1 MVEILEQIW
10 GIKALYVDE
19 NHISEFSSD
28 EAAIILSITPRNY
41 DRLIK
46 LQSLKDIF
54 SKANL
59 NLNEYSVQL
68 SQIGIINAI
77 KSIKIDNQKV
87 LNGLNELAKNEI
99 IDFNGY
105 NLISDF
111 INNLEFDKFKSAVT
125 DSKGVMPSYFLTQN
139 EIVNLFEYITSFN
152 KDKKDEK

>member
-68 SQIGIINAI
+68 SQIGI
-77 KSIKIDNQKV
+77 
-87 LNGLNELAKNEI
+87 
-99 IDFNGY
+99 
-105 NLISDF
+105 
-111 INNLEFDKFKSAVT
+111 
-125 DSKGVMPSYFLTQN
+125 
-139 EIVNLFEYITSFN
+139 
-152 KDKKDEK
+152 

>member
-28 EAAIILSITPRNY
+28 ESAIILSITPRNY

-111 INNLEFDKFKSAVT
+111 INNLELNPTIQNSAE
-125 DSKGVMPSYFLTQN
+125 TQPFHKNLHTLN
-139 EIVNLFEYITSFN
+139 EIHQILSEFKLNEVS
-152 KDKKDEK
+152 KD

>member
-54 SKANL
+54 SKLCCGRNHPFVPL
-59 NLNEYSVQL
+59 GGKRNE
-68 SQIGIINAI
+68 
-77 KSIKIDNQKV
+77 KKRKKI
-87 LNGLNELAKNEI
+87 
-99 IDFNGY
+99 
-105 NLISDF
+105 SRRC
-111 INNLEFDKFKSAVT
+111 
-125 DSKGVMPSYFLTQN
+125 
-139 EIVNLFEYITSFN
+139 
-152 KDKKDEK
+152 

>member
-105 NLISDF
+105 NLISNF
-111 INNLEFDKFKSAVT
+111 INNLELNPTIQNSAE
-125 DSKGVMPSYFLTQN
+125 TQTFHKNIHKLN
-139 EIVNLFEYITSFN
+139 EIHQI
-152 KDKKDEK
+152 